1 MSGNALSYRLVCMF
15 ALSNLIACRS
25 TSRPPR
31 PTTVCCAGGYDVRI
45 DGTTSADQIGSP
57 LQPADLSLLQLKPLR
72 RYMAGEVVAYQCT
85 ALAPGSS
92 GTGPSDAAAY
102 AAEQRWA
109 ASTAAASAQSG
120 GAGSTAAAAAAG
132 YDPVGHSMRYGCV
145 ALDGGP
151 EDGHPVYKLSVEVR
165 PNVVH
170 ELLSTQI
177 YCFRA
182 AGAGGEGR
190 VSAYGGSGA
199 GWGVQTP
206 APEESLMFGGASTAA
221 AVAAAAA
228 APSYAG
234 GDPPARQQSRVR
246 SDELVGAVRG
256 ILSAAGLPLT
266 LAQVGA
272 TVMIFKLLIMC
283 IMPVSGCNYD
293 VKVHLEFLWT
303 DPHY

>member
-1 MSGNALSYRLVCMF
+1 M
-15 ALSNLIACRS
+15 
-25 TSRPPR
+25 
-31 PTTVCCAGGYDVRI
+31 RI

-92 GTGPSDAAAY
+92 GTGPGDAAAY

-109 ASTAAASAQSG
+109 ASTAAAAAASAQGG
-120 GAGSTAAAAAAG
+120 GAGSTAAAG

-170 ELLSTQI
+170 ELLSTQV

-182 AGAGGEGR
+182 AGIGGEGR
-190 VSAYGGSGA
+190 VSAYGGSGG

-206 APEESLMFGGASTAA
+206 AQEGSLMCAEASTAAAA

-228 APSYAG
+228 APGGAR
-234 GDPPARQQSRVR
+234 GDPPMRQQHHVR
-246 SDELVGAVRG
+246 SDELVGAVQG

-266 LAQVGA
+266 LAQV
-272 TVMIFKLLIMC
+272 
-283 IMPVSGCNYD
+283 SGTRLMFCSD
-293 VKVHLEFLWT
+293 
-303 DPHY
+303 

>member
-1 MSGNALSYRLVCMF
+1 M
-15 ALSNLIACRS
+15 
-25 TSRPPR
+25 
-31 PTTVCCAGGYDVRI
+31 RI

-57 LQPADLSLLQLKPLR
+57 LLPADLSLLQLKPLR

-92 GTGPSDAAAY
+92 GTGPGDAAAY

-109 ASTAAASAQSG
+109 ASAAAAAAQG
-120 GAGSTAAAAAAG
+120 GAAGSTAAPG

-170 ELLSTQI
+170 ELLSTQV

-182 AGAGGEGR
+182 AGVGEGR
-190 VSAYGGSGA
+190 VSAYGS
-199 GWGVQTP
+199 GWGVQ
-206 APEESLMFGGASTAA
+206 APPQESLMFGGASNAAAA
-221 AVAAAAA
+221 AVMAAAA
-228 APSYAG
+228 APGSAA
-234 GDPPARQQSRVR
+234 DEPPVRQQSHVR

-266 LAQVGA
+266 LAQV
-272 TVMIFKLLIMC
+272 
-283 IMPVSGCNYD
+283 S
-293 VKVHLEFLWT
+293 
-303 DPHY
+303 